1 MYSGIVIKPYWGVK
15 VGERIHIRETNLTFR
30 RCADIYKTE
39 NLSSFVVTTWDFET
53 LQECVKFD

>member
-1 MYSGIVIKPYWGVK
+1 MYSGTVIKTYWGFK
-15 VGERIHIRETNLTFR
+15 IGEKIYIRETNLTFR